1 MFNIYK
7 ILCRYSWINKNMI
20 KKSVWQLGSKLEF
33 MSCKWK
39 AAVCRWFYLNKKK
52 LHQFSWNK
60 EYRIRLT
67 KARSTADQR
76 QTVQHHTPTET
87 EQNSGDLKSCLYQI
101 AKCFSVPSDYLAK
114 QLGGVITAVTYGV
127 NALEKGNSKHF
138 FVFLEQ
144 KSGLLLLILFICRET
159 FHFSEGWGTP

>member
-1 MFNIYK
+1 M
-7 ILCRYSWINKNMI
+7 
-20 KKSVWQLGSKLEF
+20 
-33 MSCKWK
+33 
-39 AAVCRWFYLNKKK
+39 
-52 LHQFSWNK
+52 
-60 EYRIRLT
+60 T

-127 NALEKGNSKHF
+127 NALEKGNSEHF
-138 FVFLEQ
+138 FVIRFAAADIVYLQ
-144 KSGLLLLILFICRET
+144 RNFSFFRRVRYTLNRLSVCCRDTHLATEAI
-159 FHFSEGWGTP
+159 